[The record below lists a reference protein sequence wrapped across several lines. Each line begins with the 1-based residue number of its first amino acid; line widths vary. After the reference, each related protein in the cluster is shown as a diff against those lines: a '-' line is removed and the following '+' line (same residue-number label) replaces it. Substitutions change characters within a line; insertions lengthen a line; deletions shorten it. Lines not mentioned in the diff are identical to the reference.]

1 VTLGWRKALTTSA
14 TDRVVLLV
22 GQIQAES
29 DYQRSCRELYQLFQ
43 RRVFKFFA
51 VRGFS
56 SDECAELTQETFIR
70 VFLGI
75 GRLHDASRF
84 ATWLFEI
91 AANVYRNELRHRGAA
106 KRDAYEE
113 SIDDLADHQGAR
125 QPDAIAALSATAPG
139 PLDVT
144 LHRERLERLRAK
156 LTLLPPQMR
165 RCLYLRL
172 YQDLKYR
179 EIAALM
185 RISIETVK
193 AHLHQAQKRLKVDF
207 PDRPDGEETQGA
219 L

>member
-1 VTLGWRKALTTSA
+1 MTLPTSA
-14 TDRVVLLV
+14 IDRVVLLV
-22 GQIQAES
+22 EQIQAGT
-29 DYQRSCRELYQLFQ
+29 DYQRGCHELYQLFQ
-43 RRVFKFFA
+43 RRVVRFFA

-56 SDECAELTQETFIR
+56 SDECAELTQETFVR

-75 GRLHDASRF
+75 GRLNDASRF
-84 ATWLFEI
+84 ATWLYEI

-106 KRDAYEE
+106 KRDAFEE
-113 SIDDLADHQGAR
+113 SIEELAEDQAAR
-125 QPDAIAALSATAPG
+125 PPDTIAALSATEPG
-139 PLDVT
+139 PLDVA
-144 LHRERLERLRAK
+144 LHRERVERLRAS

-165 RCLYLRL
+165 RCVYLRL

-193 AHLHQAQKRLKVDF
+193 AHLHQAQKRLRVDF

>member
-1 VTLGWRKALTTSA
+1 MSLPTSA

-22 GQIQAES
+22 EQIQART

-43 RRVFKFFA
+43 RRVVRFFA
-51 VRGFS
+51 VHGFS
-56 SDECAELTQETFIR
+56 SDECAELTQETFVR

-75 GRLHDASRF
+75 GRLNDASRF
-84 ATWLFEI
+84 APWLYEI
-91 AANVYRNELRHRGAA
+91 ATNVYRNELRHRGAA
-106 KRDAYEE
+106 KRDAFEE
-113 SIDDLADHQGAR
+113 SIEELAEDQGAK
-125 QPDAIAALSATAPG
+125 QPDAIAALSANAPS

-144 LHRERLERLRAK
+144 LHREQLDGLRAK

-165 RCLYLRL
+165 RCVFLRL

-207 PDRPDGEETQGA
+207 PARPDGEETQGA